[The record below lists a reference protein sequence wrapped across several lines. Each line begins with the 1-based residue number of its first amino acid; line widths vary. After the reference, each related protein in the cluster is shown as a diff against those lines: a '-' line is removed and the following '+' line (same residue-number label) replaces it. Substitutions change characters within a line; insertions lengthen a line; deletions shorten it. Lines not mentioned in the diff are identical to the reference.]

1 MSSYLGIN
9 EARASRPKVRFRCRG
24 LSFRFWGWSG
34 FTVQQLGSVECYIA
48 HAAHSCLCEVWCSH
62 CMKSTRTTKSRQHD
76 VPKPRKRKQL
86 FVSTCVWA
94 SLKPCRPPVC
104 AGSCPK
110 SRTQTQLPE
119 KNRKLE
125 PHTGVTRACPP
136 PQAPK
141 PRSPSKLLEGS
152 RDLCHKFTQG
162 HYVDTAV

>member
-62 CMKSTRTTKSRQHD
+62 CMKSTRITKSRQHD

-86 FVSTCVWA
+86 FVSACVWA
-94 SLKPCRPPVC
+94 SLKPCRAPQFVR
-104 AGSCPK
+104 SQELK
-110 SRTQTQLPE
+110 HSYL
-119 KNRKLE
+119 KKRKLE

-136 PQAPK
+136 PPPHRHRNPEAHQSCLKVHETCAISSLK
-141 PRSPSKLLEGS
+141 GI
-152 RDLCHKFTQG
+152 T
-162 HYVDTAV
+162 